1 MKLVLLGPP
10 GAGKG
15 TQAKVLSEAYK
26 IPHISTGDMLREAVK
41 AKTQVGMKAKEFMD
55 KGGLVPDEVVIE
67 IVAERVARP
76 DCKKGFILDGFPR
89 TGAQA
94 KALDSTLRKLN
105 CPIDLALYFKTSI
118 EMIIQRLSG
127 RRVCRNCA
135 ATYHVKNIPP
145 KVSGKCDLCGGELYQ
160 RDDDKEETVRNR
172 IKVYEDT
179 VPEVINY
186 YEAKGI
192 LRTVS
197 GDMDVDEANAY
208 LSKLFLKEKIK

>member
-15 TQAKVLSEAYK
+15 TQAKVLSEDYN
-26 IPHISTGDMLREAVK
+26 IPHISTGDILREAVK
-41 AKTQVGMKAKEFMD
+41 AKTPVGMKAREFMD
-55 KGGLVPDEVVIE
+55 RGGLVPDEVVIE

-94 KALDSTLRKLN
+94 KALDSTLAQLK
-105 CPIDLALYFKTSI
+105 CPIDLVLYFKTSV
-118 EMIIQRLSG
+118 ETIIQRLSG

-135 ATYHVKNIPP
+135 ATYHIRNIPP
-145 KVSGKCDLCGGELYQ
+145 KVTGKCDLCGGELYQ

-172 IKVYEDT
+172 IKVYEST
-179 VPEVINY
+179 VPQVIDY

-208 LSKLFLKEKIK
+208 LSKLFLKENIK